1 MSATIEFYRVALERE
16 IKRWDGFARALRRED
31 REAFEELMNEGRS
44 YASEGSN
51 AEQTI
56 VFEPMAMSIILAHDK
71 RIRQLEETLA
81 AIKPP
86 EDVSLE
92 EENPVEPIAI
102 QQNPTPKK
110 VQRGLG
116 DFG

>member
-1 MSATIEFYRVALERE
+1 MSATIESYRVALERE
-16 IKRWDGFARALRRED
+16 IKRWDGFARALRRDD

-44 YASEGSN
+44 YISEGSN
-51 AEQTI
+51 AEQTT

-71 RIRQLEETLA
+71 RIKQLEETLA
-81 AIKPP
+81 TIKPP
-86 EDVSLE
+86 ENVLQK
-92 EENPVEPIAI
+92 EENPVKPIVI
-102 QQNPTPKK
+102 QQKQAPKK